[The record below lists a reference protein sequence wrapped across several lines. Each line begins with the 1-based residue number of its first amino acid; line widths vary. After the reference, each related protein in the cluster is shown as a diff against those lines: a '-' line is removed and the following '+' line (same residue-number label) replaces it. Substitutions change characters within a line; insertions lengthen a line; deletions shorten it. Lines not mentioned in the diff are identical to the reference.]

1 MLWLQLINIAPNFL
15 GYLVLV
21 GIDSLYLGWVLS
33 SHAIYPFRYGRPIML
48 SGVITLMLGGL
59 VGIDRML
66 GYQGV
71 DLGVIMDLSS
81 TFSVHWF
88 LMTYGFLLSL
98 ISLEILALLSFE
110 WSGDVAGSIYRLLY
124 LILFWI
130 SVLLLMIGDLEASL
144 LTVSVILIMVAIYAS
159 RIYLKP
165 SRLGFKPTHYNYL
178 LTASPG
184 IGGAIILAWLLARRL
199 SSASPYDVAVASLA
213 FPVATIIAVE
223 SRDIPLLLGGSPLR
237 PSTRR
242 SIFIGYGLV
251 VAGIL
256 VFSQSIYPWFRPFG
270 GIPLI
275 IGAILAITG
284 SGLLRSILEGVRGG
298 LVPRYMAVYSAIH
311 LIAAFSWLI
320 IGGALML
327 AYPWILDFSTNPR
340 DLAIHS
346 IALGYIFNTIF
357 GVDSVLMYSHMG
369 ISLRRAP
376 KPSYLPYILL
386 NTSLILR
393 ALYDIAGVGGITV
406 LSAPLT
412 GISIL
417 LFFAMHNMRLSR
429 LRREMERVAGQ
440 GVRSP
445 S

>member
-1 MLWLQLINIAPNFL
+1 MGSQA
-15 GYLVLV
+15 
-21 GIDSLYLGWVLS
+21 
-33 SHAIYPFRYGRPIML
+33 AYPFRYGRPIML
-48 SGVITLMLGGL
+48 SGVVALMLGGL
-59 VGIDRML
+59 VGVGRML
-66 GYQGV
+66 SYQGV
-71 DLGVIMDLSS
+71 DLGVIVGLSS
-81 TFSVHWF
+81 AFPIHWF
-88 LMTYGFLLSL
+88 LMIYGFLLSL

-110 WSGDVAGSIYRLLY
+110 WSGGVASSIYRLLY

-130 SVLLLMIGDLEASL
+130 SVFLLLLGNLEASL
-144 LTVSVILIMVAIYAS
+144 LTVSAILIIVSIYAS

-184 IGGAIILAWLLARRL
+184 VGGAVILAWLLARQI
-199 SSASPYDVAVASLA
+199 SSISPYEVAIASLA

-242 SIFIGYGLV
+242 SMFIGYGFV

-256 VFSQSIYPWFRPFG
+256 IFSQNIYPWLRPLG
-270 GIPLI
+270 GILLI
-275 IGAILAITG
+275 IGAFIAIYG
-284 SGLLRSILEGVRGG
+284 SGLLRSLLEGVRGG
-298 LVPRYMAVYSAIH
+298 LVPRYMAIYSATH
-311 LIAAFSWLI
+311 LVTAFSWLI
-320 IGGALML
+320 IGGVLM
-327 AYPWILDFSTNPR
+327 ILYQSMLGFSANPR
-340 DLAIHS
+340 DLVIHS

-357 GVDSVLMYSHMG
+357 GVDAVLMYSHMG

-376 KPSYLPYILL
+376 KPSYIPYILL

-393 ALYDIAGVGGITV
+393 AIYDIYGFGGVTL

-412 GISIL
+412 GVSIV
-417 LFFAMHNMRLSR
+417 LFFAMHNIRLSR

-440 GVRSP
+440 GVRSSSREKQQSP
-445 S
+445 L